1 MEQKSSYRA
10 ENIQVLKGLEAVRKR
25 PSMYVGDTGQRGLHH
40 LIYEVL
46 DNSIDEALAG
56 YCNTIKV
63 IVHKDGSVA
72 VGDNGRGI
80 PVDIHKGEN
89 KSALEVVMTILHA
102 GGKFDKK
109 NYQVS
114 GGLHGVGISV
124 VNALSKLLIVQVKRD
139 GKLYQQTYSKGLK
152 TSEVEVV
159 GDTSET
165 GTTVT
170 FYPDEEIFEDIE
182 FKYSVLST
190 RLKELAFLNKNIK
203 IEVLDERVGKSETF
217 QYEGGIKS
225 FVESLNLGKQALHP
239 VIFIENNSNE
249 KVQIEIAM
257 QYNNSYVETT
267 HSFVNMIHTT
277 EGGTHEEG
285 WRTALTRVVNEYI
298 KKNKTTDI
306 KLTGEDTREGLSAII
321 SIKVPEP
328 QFEGQTKTKLGNSDV
343 KGIVSSIVYDKLG
356 TFFEENPSVARLI
369 VQKIADA
376 AKSREAARK
385 AKELTRRKSAL
396 ESGNL
401 PGKLADC
408 QERDSSKAE
417 IFIVEGDSAAGTC
430 IGGRDRRTQAILPL
444 WGKMLN
450 VEKARIDK
458 IFGNDKLQPL
468 ILALGAGIGEDY
480 DIKKLR
486 YHKVII
492 MADSDVD
499 GHHICTLLLTFF
511 YRYMRSLVENGYV
524 YIAMPPLFKIKKG
537 KEEIYVY
544 NEAERDKVLDQIGR
558 DGVTIQRYKGLGEMN
573 ADQLWET
580 TLDPERRYM
589 KQITIDDAAAA
600 DQMFSVLMGEEV
612 EPRRKFIFDHSHEV
626 KNLDV

>member
-1 MEQKSSYRA
+1 MEQKSSYQA

-225 FVESLNLGKQALHP
+225 FVESLNLGKQVLHP

-430 IGGRDRRTQAILPL
+430 IGGRDRRIQAILPL

>member
-1 MEQKSSYRA
+1 M
-10 ENIQVLKGLEAVRKR
+10 
-25 PSMYVGDTGQRGLHH
+25 
-40 LIYEVL
+40 
-46 DNSIDEALAG
+46 
-56 YCNTIKV
+56 
-63 IVHKDGSVA
+63 
-72 VGDNGRGI
+72 
-80 PVDIHKGEN
+80 
-89 KSALEVVMTILHA
+89 HA

-139 GKLYQQTYSKGLK
+139 GKLYRQTYSKGLR

-225 FVESLNLGKQALHP
+225 FVESLNLGKQVLHP
-239 VIFIENNSNE
+239 VIFIENSSNE

-343 KGIVSSIVYDKLG
+343 KGLVSSIVYDKLS
-356 TFFEENPSVARLI
+356 TFFEENPGVVRVLF
-369 VQKIADA
+369 
-376 AKSREAARK
+376 RK
-385 AKELTRRKSAL
+385 LWMLLS
-396 ESGNL
+396 
-401 PGKLADC
+401 
-408 QERDSSKAE
+408 QE
-417 IFIVEGDSAAGTC
+417 
-430 IGGRDRRTQAILPL
+430 
-444 WGKMLN
+444 
-450 VEKARIDK
+450 
-458 IFGNDKLQPL
+458 KLQ
-468 ILALGAGIGEDY
+468 E
-480 DIKKLR
+480 KL
-486 YHKVII
+486 K
-492 MADSDVD
+492 S
-499 GHHICTLLLTFF
+499 
-511 YRYMRSLVENGYV
+511 
-524 YIAMPPLFKIKKG
+524 
-537 KEEIYVY
+537 
-544 NEAERDKVLDQIGR
+544 
-558 DGVTIQRYKGLGEMN
+558 
-573 ADQLWET
+573 
-580 TLDPERRYM
+580 
-589 KQITIDDAAAA
+589 
-600 DQMFSVLMGEEV
+600 
-612 EPRRKFIFDHSHEV
+612 
-626 KNLDV
+626 

>member
-1 MEQKSSYRA
+1 MEQKSSYQA

-225 FVESLNLGKQALHP
+225 FVESLNLGKQVLHP
-239 VIFIENNSNE
+239 VIFIENSSNE